1 MIHRLLGY
9 LAVGGVVIGLGWAAL
24 AIMRPRTTG
33 LDRWFHVGEW
43 FQAAVVALL
52 VVVAASG
59 LVLVLAGGRPADGLH
74 LLYAGLAIG
83 AVPAARSFAGRA
95 SGRSAAVAM
104 LAAFL
109 VLAVL
114 LYRLFTTG

>member
-1 MIHRLLGY
+1 MVVIHRLLAY
-9 LAVGGVVIGLGWAAL
+9 LAVGGVAVGLTWAAL
-24 AIMRPRTTG
+24 TLARRGVAGIA
-33 LDRWFHVGEW
+33 DW

-59 LVLVLAGGRPADGLH
+59 LVLVVAGGRPADGLH
-74 LLYAGLAIG
+74 FLYAGIAIG
-83 AVPAARSFAGRA
+83 IVPAARSFMGRTG
-95 SGRSAAVAM
+95 GRTAAVAM

>member
-1 MIHRLLGY
+1 MVVIHRLLAY
-9 LAVGGVVIGLGWAAL
+9 LAVGGVAVGLSWAAL
-24 AIMRPRTTG
+24 TLARRGVAG
-33 LDRWFHVGEW
+33 LADS

-59 LVLVLAGGRPADGLH
+59 LVLVVAGGRPADGLH
-74 LLYAGLAIG
+74 FLYAVIAIG
-83 AVPAARSFAGRA
+83 IVPAARSFMGRTG
-95 SGRSAAVAM
+95 GRTAAVAM

-114 LYRLFTTG
+114 VYRLFTTG

>member
-24 AIMRPRTTG
+24 VIMRPRTTAP
-33 LDRWFHVGEW
+33 DRWFHVGEW
-43 FQAAVVALL
+43 LQAAVVALL
-52 VVVAASG
+52 VIVAASG

-74 LLYAGLAIG
+74 FLYAATAIG
-83 AVPAARSFAGRA
+83 IIPLTRSFAGRA
-95 SGRSAAVAM
+95 SRRSASAAM